1 MKSSQILS
9 KAKTFLLGKFIDE
22 KKNKN
27 ARRIKAF
34 KLGFRYR
41 MITDNDERLLSDLLN
56 EILQH
61 CKDPA
66 VARAFAEGETHAR
79 KEKLLVEKSVE
90 YEVDQREKEA
100 EKQKQ
105 QVEQERIYEEVDQL
119 LKIRQENQQLGREG
133 QKSKIKSR

>member
-9 KAKTFLLGKFIDE
+9 KAKTFLLGKFIEE

-66 VARAFAEGETHAR
+66 VAKAFAEGELTITIAIER
-79 KEKLLVEKSVE
+79 TLVV
-90 YEVDQREKEA
+90 V
-100 EKQKQ
+100 
-105 QVEQERIYEEVDQL
+105 VFLFGFIFLNERSD
-119 LKIRQENQQLGREG
+119 LKRRIISSILCVAGAFLVAT
-133 QKSKIKSR
+133 K